1 MRLERQYNSLKQMLA
16 REKKALARFEAAEIA
31 EDANNAFSVEERLQA
46 KEKGI
51 ASCKENIKEYDE
63 ILEEIKEELIIF
75 INNGGD
81 VSEKT
86 KEEIGYYGGEKN
98 ENHNK

>member
-31 EDANNAFSVEERLQA
+31 EDENNPFSVEERLQA
-46 KEKGI
+46 KENAIETCKQNLREYAKIKG
-51 ASCKENIKEYDE
+51 E
-63 ILEEIKEELIIF
+63 LKEELIIF

>member
-46 KEKGI
+46 KEKGT
-51 ASCKENIKEYDE
+51 S
-63 ILEEIKEELIIF
+63 L
-75 INNGGD
+75 
-81 VSEKT
+81 
-86 KEEIGYYGGEKN
+86 
-98 ENHNK
+98 